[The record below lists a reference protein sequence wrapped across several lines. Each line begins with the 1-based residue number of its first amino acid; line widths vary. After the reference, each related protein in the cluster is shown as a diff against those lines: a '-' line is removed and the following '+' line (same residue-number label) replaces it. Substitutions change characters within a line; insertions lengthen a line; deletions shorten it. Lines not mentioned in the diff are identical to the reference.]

1 MQRNSTLAED
11 RENIE
16 SAIRQPEQGAAG
28 YDRRKSL
35 EGRLVVVKAGG
46 DVLDSRRDELLDE
59 INAVREQGVKVALV
73 YGGSGELTRRME
85 KNGLKP
91 ELRDGMRVSYEEAME
106 VCLPAA
112 KQIGDDIASYLG
124 NAETVT
130 PKYAKRLYEWGYGGE
145 CLSVDK
151 RETERI
157 IESGGI
163 AVVSFMAE
171 ALMPE
176 EGYHGLLNCDADN
189 VARGIASSL
198 NPDDFFLLTDVEG
211 VMKDS
216 QLMKELCHRKAR
228 ALVSEGYAKNGMK
241 QKVLNAASYA
251 KETGGSAYI
260 FDGTEKGCLTSAII
274 GEKSGTMIYSPSRN
288 RAEERSAQ
296 PK

>member
-1 MQRNSTLAED
+1 MQRNSTLAGD
-11 RENIE
+11 QENIE
-16 SAIRQPEQGAAG
+16 SAIRQSEQGAAG

-59 INAVREQGVKVALV
+59 INAVREQGAKVALV
-73 YGGSGELTRRME
+73 YGGSGELSRCME

-91 ELRDGMRVSYEEAME
+91 EFRDGMRVSYDEAME
-106 VCLPAA
+106 VCMPAA

-124 NAETVT
+124 SAETVT

-151 RETERI
+151 GETERI

-171 ALMPE
+171 ALTPE

-198 NPDDFFLLTDVEG
+198 KPDYFFLLTDVEG
-211 VMKDS
+211 VMKEK

-228 ALVSEGYAKNGMK
+228 ALVRDGYAKNGMK

-251 KETGGSAYI
+251 NKTGSSAYI
-260 FDGTEKGCLTSAII
+260 FDGTEKGYLTSAMT
-274 GEKSGTMIYSPSRN
+274 GEKSGTMIYPCYGQSGGII
-288 RAEERSAQ
+288 ADL
-296 PK
+296 